1 VPILKEDILKVARL
15 ARLELTPEELELF
28 SKDLA
33 KIISYIDQLKKVN
46 TDGIVPRNRF
56 IKAENVLREDIVK
69 PSLPKEKALANAPDR
84 DEDFFRVPKV
94 LG

>member
-1 VPILKEDILKVARL
+1 MPILKEDILKVARL

-46 TDGIVPRNRF
+46 TDGIVPRKRF
-56 IKAENVLREDIVK
+56 IKAENMLREDIVK
-69 PSLPKEKALANAPDR
+69 PSLPKEVALANAPDR